1 MTSCKLIPSR
11 ASVILLAYVLAC
23 GMLHAQSKVDSLK
36 QALANHKQDTSYV
49 KTLIN
54 LCNEL
59 NNVNKYAES
68 YTTAFQALDIA
79 KRLNYTKGIG
89 DALGNI
95 GVAYYYKGKYDS
107 AEYFHTQ
114 SIEPRLQTNDK
125 RGLGIAYSN
134 IGLLAI
140 NTGNFPKA
148 LTYHQKSLAINKEL
162 NLKGNIARDLYNIG
176 TVYYYQGNYPKT
188 LDYFL
193 EALKINE
200 QRGNKKSII
209 SNIGGIAVIYAEQK
223 DYKKAMEYFQKEYAL
238 AKEVNDK
245 FYQASALQNI
255 TGVHLYQRDFE
266 KALKSNGEALTI
278 SREINDQSGISSGL
292 NNISSVCIQTGKPD
306 EAIKYA
312 DSALAI
318 AEKINNQ
325 GHVMSALSSLAQAY
339 LKKKDYSNA
348 LKYATRGLTLSKE
361 AGVISYVKDLES
373 ILSEIHEGLGNHKEA
388 LAHYKEFIIA
398 RDSLMNDEKTKELT
412 QKRMS
417 YEFDKQIAQQK
428 AEQEKQQLQN
438 KERQKQQ
445 TIIIFSVI
453 AGFLIMS
460 VFSFFLYKRF
470 RITNRQKKIIEDQK
484 KVVETKSVLL
494 EEANKEV
501 MDSIVYAKRLQEAI
515 LPPAKMI
522 NTFFPDNFILYKPKA
537 VVAGDFYWMEK
548 VKDRVFFAAC
558 DCTGHGV
565 PGAMVS
571 VVCSNALTRA
581 VKEFELTDP
590 GAILTRVRELVIE
603 TFEKS
608 ESEVKDGMDISF
620 VAYPLNQNGEIKNI
634 YWAGANNALYYSANG
649 QLLNLNPDKQPI
661 GKSDLMAPFTTNIV
675 TLKTGECFYLVTDG
689 YADQFG
695 GPHGKKLKQKT
706 LKLML
711 EENLGKDM
719 RAQRE
724 VLDKAFEKW
733 KTHLE
738 QVDDVT
744 IIGVRV

>member
-1 MTSCKLIPSR
+1 MTSSKTNPICQALVLILFTLTCN
-11 ASVILLAYVLAC
+11 LLQ
-23 GMLHAQSKVDSLK
+23 AQHKVDSLEK
-36 QALANHKQDTSYV
+36 ALVNHKKDTSYV
-49 KTLIN
+49 KLLIN

-59 NNVNKYAES
+59 NAASRYAES
-68 YTTAFQALDIA
+68 YNAAQEALEVSKKLD
-79 KRLNYTKGIG
+79 YTKGIG

-107 AEYFHTQ
+107 AEYFHKQ
-114 SIEPRLQTNDK
+114 SIGPRIETNDR
-125 RGLGIAYSN
+125 RGLAIAYSN

-140 NTGNFPKA
+140 NTGDFPKA
-148 LTYHQKSLAINKEL
+148 LTYHQKSLDIDKQL
-162 NLKGNIARDLYNIG
+162 NLKGNVARDLYNIG

-200 QRGNKKSII
+200 QRGNKRNII

-223 DYKKAMEYFQKEYAL
+223 DYKKAMEYFQKEYTL
-238 AKEVNDK
+238 AKELNDK
-245 FYQASALQNI
+245 YFQASALQNI
-255 TGVHLYQRDFE
+255 AGVYLLQHEYE
-266 KALKSNGEALTI
+266 KSLNANEQALAI
-278 SREINDQSGISSGL
+278 SREVNEQSGISTAL
-292 NNISSVCIQTGKPD
+292 NNIASVYLQQERPG
-306 EAIKYA
+306 EAIQYA
-312 DSALAI
+312 DEALAI

-325 GHVMSALSSLAQAY
+325 GHVMSALSTLAQAH
-339 LKKKDYSNA
+339 LKKKDYNNA
-348 LKYATRGLTLSKE
+348 LKYATRGLTISKE
-361 AGVISYVKDLES
+361 AGVISYVKDLETT
-373 ILSEIHEGLGNHKEA
+373 LSDIYEGLGNHKEA
-388 LAHYKEFIIA
+388 LDHYKQFIAA
-398 RDSLMNDEKTKELT
+398 RDSLINEEKTKELT
-412 QKRMS
+412 QKQMS

-438 KERQKQQ
+438 EERQKQQ
-445 TIIIFSVI
+445 SIIIFSVI
-453 AGFLIMS
+453 AGLVLMT
-460 VFSFFLYKRF
+460 VFSVFLYKRF
-470 RITNRQKKIIEDQK
+470 RITNRQKKIIEEQK
-484 KVVETKSVLL
+484 KIVETKSVLL

-522 NTFFPDNFILYKPKA
+522 STFFPDNFILYKPKA

-548 VKDRVFFAAC
+548 VKDTLFIAAA

-571 VVCSNALTRA
+571 VVCSNALARA

-608 ESEVKDGMDISF
+608 ESEVKDGMDVSF
-620 VAYPLNQNGEIKNI
+620 VSCRPQNNEQTFDIF
-634 YWAGANNALYYSANG
+634 WAGANNPLYYSSNG
-649 QLLNLNPDKQPI
+649 ELNIVVADKQPI
-661 GKSDLMAPFTTNIV
+661 GKSDIMTPFTTHKI
-675 TLKTGECFYLVTDG
+675 TLKKNDCFYLITDG

-706 LKLML
+706 LKLIL
-711 EENLGKDM
+711 QENLEKDM
-719 RAQRE
+719 CTQGGI
-724 VLDKAFEKW
+724 LDKRFEDW
-733 KTHLE
+733 KMQLE